1 MKWQIEYSREAD
13 EFIERE
19 NIRTQVRQQLKNF
32 IRKLR
37 GEDINV
43 NVKQLKGSWKGYI
56 RIKKGKIRTIFWV
69 EYKTRSI
76 FIERVDFRG
85 KVYK

>member
-56 RIKKGKIRTIFWV
+56 RIKKGKIRIIFWV

>member
-43 NVKQLKGSWKGYI
+43 NVKQLKGLWKGYI
-56 RIKKGKIRTIFWV
+56 RIKKGKIRIIFWV

>member
-56 RIKKGKIRTIFWV
+56 RIKKGKIRIIFWV

-76 FIERVDFRG
+76 FIERVDFCG